1 MLSFKNKLIS
11 KVGVPL
17 FKCPVLPF
25 IHIFK
30 LANLA
35 KKRISLSENGIGTK
49 DDPVYL
55 TAHRG
60 AWADAPQNSLPA
72 FKKSV
77 ELGYYTAECDIRLT
91 KDNKWVV
98 LHNDTVDSLF
108 CQKGKI
114 EDITYDEV
122 RKFTYKNGPDF
133 WKYGDLKICSFEEY
147 LDVFVGTNTRPQIE
161 IKSETYDLLYT
172 VVDAVKAKGLE
183 KSAIVISFD
192 LEQLRAINKID
203 SSIELWYL
211 IDEITPER
219 IAEAQAI
226 GPNVWLSPN
235 YDRNDAQSI
244 KLALD
249 AGIGVSFWTVNT
261 VEKAKKLYD
270 LGVRYIESDILCK

>member
-17 FKCPVLPF
+17 FKCPALPF
-25 IHIFK
+25 IHIYK
-30 LANLA
+30 MTN
-35 KKRISLSENGIGTK
+35 KPKTRISLSENGIGTK

-60 AWADAPQNSLPA
+60 VSSVAPENSLPA

-98 LHNDTVDSLF
+98 LHNDTVDSLY

-114 EDITYDEV
+114 EDFTYDEA
-122 RKFTYKNGPDF
+122 RSFTYKHGSNF
-133 WKYGDLKICSFEEY
+133 WAYEGLKMCSFEEY

-192 LEQLRAINKID
+192 LEQLKAINKID

-211 IDEITPER
+211 IGKITPER

-226 GPNVWLSPN
+226 GSNVWLSPN
-235 YDRNDAQSI
+235 YDENDADSI
-244 KLALD
+244 KLALE

-261 VEKAKKLYD
+261 IEKARKLYD

>member
-1 MLSFKNKLIS
+1 MLSFKNKFIT
-11 KVGVPL
+11 KVGVPI
-17 FKCPVLPF
+17 FKCPALPF
-25 IHIFK
+25 IHIYK
-30 LANLA
+30 MTNKPKA
-35 KKRISLSENGIGTK
+35 RISLSENGIGSK

-108 CQKGKI
+108 CQKGKV
-114 EDITYDEV
+114 EDFTYDEV
-122 RKFTYKNGPDF
+122 RSFTYKHGPNF
-133 WKYGDLKICSFEEY
+133 WAYEGLKICSFEEY

-161 IKSETYDLLYT
+161 IKTETYDMLYT

-192 LEQLRAINKID
+192 LKQLQEINKID

-211 IDEITPER
+211 IGKITPER
-219 IAEAQAI
+219 IAEAHAI
-226 GPNVWLSPN
+226 GSNVWLSPDYN
-235 YDRNDAQSI
+235 ENDAESI

-261 VEKAKKLYD
+261 VEKARKLYD